1 MIESSDEEKELKI
14 DSELE
19 ILDKLFKEV
28 DEKSEDNE
36 KILNLI

>member
-36 KILNLI
+36 NI